1 MTIKEFNCSSSRRDY
16 LVKFNNSINDLRLNT
31 VLLESVY
38 STTIDNFER
47 QRETEREIIR
57 PEQRRKAISIDATVR
72 KITKYLEKGW
82 SQVNNSLVFG
92 GHVLRIIFIWEMA
105 KRAIIM
111 WSFVR
116 LLRLLCAFFGPYSNY
131 ADHCVCASCV
141 YFFSA
146 EICIHFIFCM
156 DTSYR
161 GSLTVQK
168 K

>member
-92 GHVLRIIFIWEMA
+92 GHVLRIIFIWEPKEPLLCGVLCA
-105 KRAIIM
+105 CFAF
-111 WSFVR
+111 FVR
-116 LLRLLCAFFGPYSNY
+116 SSVRIPTTLTIVYAPRVCTFFPLKF
-131 ADHCVCASCV
+131 V
-141 YFFSA
+141 YILFFVWTRVIA
-146 EICIHFIFCM
+146 VH
-156 DTSYR
+156 
-161 GSLTVQK
+161 
-168 K
+168 

>member
-1 MTIKEFNCSSSRRDY
+1 MISDWILLCSRLCTQPKTICRNQIIFAHKLSRER
-16 LVKFNNSINDLRLNT
+16 
-31 VLLESVY
+31 
-38 STTIDNFER
+38 ER
-47 QRETEREIIR
+47 QRERER
-57 PEQRRKAISIDATVR
+57 
-72 KITKYLEKGW
+72 
-82 SQVNNSLVFG
+82 NNSTG
-92 GHVLRIIFIWEMA
+92 TKTKSHIHRRNSSKNNQIFWKRLKSSEQFTCFRWACFAHYFHMRA